1 MSISQYVIGG
11 TALVAALAVGY
22 AKWTEQGAKVKTSK
36 AETAIARAECSTNA
50 ASDTTEALNQQIT
63 DLTREVE
70 RQKIIAAAEAKKSR
84 QRLDAYNALA
94 RKINNV
100 TENPPVPDAIE
111 LVLDRM
117 RSAVPGAP
125 GADRAHENGI
135 EGEAADPRPNL
146 PTGTDPAPEAPGS

>member
-50 ASDTTEALNQQIT
+50 AVDTTEALNQQIT

-70 RQKIIAAAEAKKSR
+70 RQKIIAAAAEKKSR
-84 QRLDAYNALA
+84 DRLAAYNALN
-94 RKINNV
+94 RKIGNV
-100 TENPPVPDAIE
+100 PTSQNVPVSDHLE
-111 LVLDRM
+111 SVLDAQRV
-117 RSAVPGAP
+117 RGAVPG
-125 GADRAHENGI
+125 
-135 EGEAADPRPNL
+135 
-146 PTGTDPAPEAPGS
+146 PTGTDRSDQNGNDGKTDPAGRDVSTAPEPTS